1 MPGLTQYTSTVILKN
16 KSCLSTGLAAE
27 ILLKDNKQSVNNITD
42 EAAKY
47 PY

>member
-27 ILLKDNKQSVNNITD
+27 ILKDNKQSVNNITD